1 MKLIVN
7 DKAYNVE
14 TQGETVTVEGQPFKV
29 RVEGGQSLATVT
41 VDGRVYKLEAQPR
54 RADQSGPPPL
64 RGGAA
69 YSVLVD
75 GKAYRVAVEG
85 AVSPAPIARPSPMAA
100 PRPAAPAP
108 ATRPAPT
115 GGSVNR
121 PAAPAPAEGA
131 APGAVIALMPGRVVA
146 VRAQEGE
153 TVEAGHV
160 LLILE
165 AMKMENEIRAP
176 KAGMVKS
183 VPVSV
188 GSNVNKGDVLAIVD

>member
-108 ATRPAPT
+108 AART
-115 GGSVNR
+115 
-121 PAAPAPAEGA
+121 APAPAEGA

>member
-1 MKLIVN
+1 MKVIVN
-7 DKAYNVE
+7 DKAYSVE
-14 TQGETVTVEGQPFKV
+14 AQGETVTVEGRPFKV
-29 RVEGGQSLATVT
+29 RVEGGQPLATVT

-54 RADQSGPPPL
+54 KADPAGP
-64 RGGAA
+64 A

-85 AVSPAPIARPSPMAA
+85 AVAPAPLARPSPLGA

-108 ATRPAPT
+108 AARLAP
-115 GGSVNR
+115 
-121 PAAPAPAEGA
+121 APAPAEAA
-131 APGAVIALMPGRVVA
+131 APGAVTALMPGRVVA
-146 VRAQEGE
+146 MRVQQGD
-153 TVEAGHV
+153 TVESGQV

-176 KAGMVKS
+176 KAGLVKT

-188 GSNVNKGDVLAIVD
+188 GSNVNKGDILAIVE